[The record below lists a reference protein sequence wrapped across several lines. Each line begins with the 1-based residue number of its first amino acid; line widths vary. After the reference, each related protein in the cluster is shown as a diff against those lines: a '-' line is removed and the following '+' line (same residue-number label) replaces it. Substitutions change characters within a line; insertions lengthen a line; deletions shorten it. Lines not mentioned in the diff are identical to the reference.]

1 MKDTIEDK
9 VKNDLIW
16 LIIDILEE
24 NDIYQRT
31 DDMIINGEDL
41 EEGSWEWGYSV
52 YKDDPNGVIDKIRIK
67 VKSVSKFNKVL
78 SELKLEKERIE
89 NILGYKILIEP
100 IEPTY
105 NMYAEKTAVINI
117 KIRWKSLSNK
127 IDDFKS
133 FIKFIKKSI

>member
-1 MKDTIEDK
+1 
-9 VKNDLIW
+9 
-16 LIIDILEE
+16 
-24 NDIYQRT
+24 
-31 DDMIINGEDL
+31 MIINDEDL
-41 EEGSWEWGYSV
+41 EGGSWEWGYSV
-52 YKDDPNGVIDKIRIK
+52 YKDDSSGIIDKIRIK
-67 VKSVSKFNKVL
+67 IKSVSKFKKVL
-78 SELKLEKERIE
+78 SELRLEKKRIE

-117 KIRWKSLSNK
+117 KIRWKSISNK

>member
-41 EEGSWEWGYSV
+41 EEGSWEWGYS
-52 YKDDPNGVIDKIRIK
+52 
-67 VKSVSKFNKVL
+67 L
-78 SELKLEKERIE
+78 
-89 NILGYKILIEP
+89 
-100 IEPTY
+100 
-105 NMYAEKTAVINI
+105 
-117 KIRWKSLSNK
+117 
-127 IDDFKS
+127 
-133 FIKFIKKSI
+133 